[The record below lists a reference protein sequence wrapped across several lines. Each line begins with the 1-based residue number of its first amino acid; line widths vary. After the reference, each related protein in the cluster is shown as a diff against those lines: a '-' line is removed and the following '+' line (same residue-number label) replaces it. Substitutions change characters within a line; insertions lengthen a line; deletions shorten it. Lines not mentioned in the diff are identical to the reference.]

1 MKMPDSEMLT
11 LEFSV
16 RLSVKDWKAKL
27 GVRRAWIIALA
38 VALLRL
44 TIHFWLNGS

>member
-1 MKMPDSEMLT
+1 MKTPDSEMLT

-27 GVRRAWIIALA
+27 GVRRAWVITLA

-44 TIHFWLNGS
+44 AIHFWLNGS

>member
-1 MKMPDSEMLT
+1 MKKSDSDMLT

-27 GVRRAWIIALA
+27 GVRKAWIIAVA

-44 TIHFWLNGS
+44 AIHFWLNGS

>member
-11 LEFSV
+11 FEFSV
-16 RLSVKDWKAKL
+16 RLSVKDWKTKL
-27 GVRRAWIIALA
+27 GVRRAWIVSLA

-44 TIHFWLNGS
+44 AIHFWLDGS